1 MKQLMATAFLA
12 TVALFGMT
20 QVSEANGLFR
30 KCKGGCDSGCASA
43 PCASAPCATVAPAPV
58 QYEERKVK
66 VAKQVWTDKEV
77 EVLECKQISRQEK
90 FVYTVCVPVTTQEKR
105 TAIVCS
111 TVSKQVAYDY
121 TVMVPSTVQKKVQC
135 TTYQCVRET
144 VCEMVPVCKT
154 VCVTCVDE
162 CGRCHTRRER
172 VTVMEERTRCVT
184 KRIPTTK
191 EVIVNVTVCEAQVQ
205 KGKRKVCEIA
215 RSERDVVVNVCS
227 YERQEKVGTR
237 MVCHTETVKVK
248 RKVNVCTTVPYETTV
263 KVAIC
268 PTTACSTGCDS
279 CGSCDSCGHAK
290 RHGGLFRRGHGS
302 SCCN

>member
-1 MKQLMATAFLA
+1 MKQLMATAFLT
-12 TVALFGMT
+12 TVALFGLT

-30 KCKGGCDSGCASA
+30 RCKGGCDSGCASA
-43 PCASAPCATVAPAPV
+43 PCASAPCATVAPAPI

-66 VAKQVWTDKEV
+66 VAKQVWTDKEI

-105 TAIVCS
+105 KAIVC
-111 TVSKQVAYDY
+111 TPVSKQVDYTY

-135 TTYQCVRET
+135 TTYKCVTET

-172 VTVMEERTRCVT
+172 VTVMEERTRCVV
-184 KRIPTTK
+184 KRVPIIT
-191 EVIVNVTVCEAQVQ
+191 EQVVNVTVCTPELR
-205 KGKRKVCEIA
+205 KGTRTVCEIV
-215 RSERDVVVNVCS
+215 RSETDVMVNVCKI
-227 YERQEKVGTR
+227 EHQQREGVRT
-237 MVCHTETVKVK
+237 VCENVTVKSKRTVKV
-248 RKVNVCTTVPYETTV
+248 
-263 KVAIC
+263 
-268 PTTACSTGCDS
+268 CSTVWEEQTVRVAVSTSCASPCDD
-279 CGSCDSCGHAK
+279 CGSTGHHQ
-290 RHGGLFRRGHGS
+290 RRGGFFRRGS

>member
-1 MKQLMATAFLA
+1 MKHLMATAFLA
-12 TVALFGMT
+12 TVALFGLT

-30 KCKGGCDSGCASA
+30 RCKGGCDSGCASA

-66 VAKQVWTDKEV
+66 VARQVWTDKEV
-77 EVLECKQISRQEK
+77 EVLECKRISREEK

-105 TAIVCS
+105 KAIVC
-111 TVSKQVAYDY
+111 TPVSKQVEYTY
-121 TVMVPSTVQKKVQC
+121 TVMIPSTVQKKVQC

-172 VTVMEERTRCVT
+172 VTVMEERTRCVV
-184 KRIPTTK
+184 KRVPIIT
-191 EVIVNVTVCEAQVQ
+191 EQIVNVTVCTPEIR
-205 KGKRKVCEIA
+205 KGMKTVCEIV
-215 RSERDVVVNVCS
+215 RSETDVLVNVCRIDHQQREGVRTVCENVTVKS
-227 YERQEKVGTR
+227 KR
-237 MVCHTETVKVK
+237 MVKVCSTVWD
-248 RKVNVCTTVPYETTV
+248 ETTV
-263 KVAIC
+263 RV
-268 PTTACSTGCDS
+268 PVCSTSCAAPCDD
-279 CGSCDSCGHAK
+279 CGTAGHHQ
-290 RHGGLFRRGHGS
+290 RRGGIFRRGS